1 MEAENRFHQE
11 TAEVIRRFIDN
22 SGHFDG
28 KEEAEYGEPFYGHEM
43 RNHIL
48 DHFTLYDEVAV
59 NYIDSRKEEKT
70 EGIILRIFF
79 AGIVVGTAVRKG
91 IIWKGKNIFIHYE
104 EILSINLKKMEN
116 KMAYA
121 NLMLCKK
128 SLEQALPKQ
137 LSGNQGQIET
147 YLKRD
152 IFKRNDIDREGTRD
166 NLKKY
171 FEKVFPQT
179 SFEQS
184 IVITGTYA
192 VSYTHLTLP
201 TTERV

>member
-1 MEAENRFHQE
+1 
-11 TAEVIRRFIDN
+11 
-22 SGHFDG
+22 
-28 KEEAEYGEPFYGHEM
+28 
-43 RNHIL
+43 
-48 DHFTLYDEVAV
+48 
-59 NYIDSRKEEKT
+59 
-70 EGIILRIFF
+70 
-79 AGIVVGTAVRKG
+79 
-91 IIWKGKNIFIHYE
+91 
-104 EILSINLKKMEN
+104 
-116 KMAYA
+116 MAYA

-171 FEKVFPQT
+171 FEKGISADFF
-179 SFEQS
+179 FEQS

-192 VSYTHLTLP
+192 LYWPFQQEDVSCKAYLSTDKEREDKPVKLK
-201 TTERV
+201 TEVIKRRRFFLCQEYRA

>member
-48 DHFTLYDEVAV
+48 DYFTLYDEVAV

-79 AGIVVGTAVRKG
+79 SGIVVGTAVRKG
-91 IIWKGKNIFIHYE
+91 IIWKGKIFLFI
-104 EILSINLKKMEN
+104 
-116 KMAYA
+116 
-121 NLMLCKK
+121 
-128 SLEQALPKQ
+128 
-137 LSGNQGQIET
+137 T
-147 YLKRD
+147 
-152 IFKRNDIDREGTRD
+152 
-166 NLKKY
+166 KKY
-171 FEKVFPQT
+171 FP
-179 SFEQS
+179 
-184 IVITGTYA
+184 
-192 VSYTHLTLP
+192 
-201 TTERV
+201 

>member
-79 AGIVVGTAVRKG
+79 SGIVVGTGSKER
-91 IIWKGKNIFIHYE
+91 NH
-104 EILSINLKKMEN
+104 
-116 KMAYA
+116 
-121 NLMLCKK
+121 
-128 SLEQALPKQ
+128 LE
-137 LSGNQGQIET
+137 
-147 YLKRD
+147 R
-152 IFKRNDIDREGTRD
+152 
-166 NLKKY
+166 KKY
-171 FEKVFPQT
+171 FYSLRRNTFHKPQKNG
-179 SFEQS
+179 EQNC
-184 IVITGTYA
+184 IC
-192 VSYTHLTLP
+192 
-201 TTERV
+201 